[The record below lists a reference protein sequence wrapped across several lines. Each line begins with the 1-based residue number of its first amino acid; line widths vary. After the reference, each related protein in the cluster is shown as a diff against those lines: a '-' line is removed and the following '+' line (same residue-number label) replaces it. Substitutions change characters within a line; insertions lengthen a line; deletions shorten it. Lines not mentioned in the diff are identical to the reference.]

1 MKHWAVLIGMA
12 ATALTAAAVEPVR
25 AQPSKPGPVQAPF
38 WGDALFH
45 VYQGKTFSAL
55 TTLMASQRFG
65 RVAPHA
71 DEAEATRGGLLL
83 AYGLHREAEAV
94 FTALAERGTTAA
106 LRDKA
111 WFHLA
116 RIRWQRG
123 LPAEA
128 DAALASVAGP
138 LDAELETDRQL
149 LAAQVR
155 LALGDPAGAAA
166 RLQALAEDAEGTP
179 YARYNLGVALLE
191 GQRRADGRN
200 WLDRLGQMPVT
211 TRPPEERRALRDKA
225 NLTLGFDALRHG
237 EPASARQALERVRLN
252 GPFANPALLAFG
264 WAALEDKAP
273 RQALVPWQELLQRNP
288 SDPAVL
294 EARLAV
300 PHALVELKAD
310 AAAVHGYIDALA
322 AYTTEAQA
330 LAATITA
337 LQGGALVDTLIAGNP
352 GADLGWGWTAETLP
366 ADLPHRAQLAP
377 VLATHAWQSAL
388 KDQRDLRFFLQ
399 HLGRWQRDLQSFDT
413 MLATREQRF
422 AAMLPA
428 ARDTRLADT
437 QGHLAKERAAL
448 TGALDTADAR
458 TLADERER
466 GLIERLE
473 RAQRTLAA
481 LPDDDNGRALRERV
495 RRVASALEWQLS
507 LAVPERRWAAR
518 KALREI
524 EAELARSA
532 ERMATLQAAQRDEP
546 QRFAGFAERIAAL
559 RARIATLLPQVA
571 ALQAEQQT
579 ELQAVAIRHLQD
591 QQARLAEYTTQAR
604 FALARLQDP
613 ATLAQRGDAS
623 EATDAP
629 R

>member
-1 MKHWAVLIGMA
+1 MKHWAVLIGIT
-12 ATALTAAAVEPVR
+12 ATALSAVAAEPAR
-25 AQPSKPGPVQAPF
+25 PGPVQAPF

-45 VYQGKTFSAL
+45 VYQGKTFAAL
-55 TTLMASQRFG
+55 TTLMASQQFG

-83 AYGLHREAEAV
+83 AYGLHRDAEAV

-106 LRDKA
+106 LRDRA

-116 RIRWQRG
+116 QIRWQRG

-128 DAALASVAGP
+128 DAALARVGRP
-138 LDAELETDRQL
+138 LDAERETDRQL

-155 LALGDPAGAAA
+155 LALGDPAGAAS
-166 RLQALAEDAEGTP
+166 RLQALAEEADGTP

-191 GQRRADGRN
+191 GRRREDGRA
-200 WLDRLGQMPVT
+200 WLERLGQMPVT

-225 NLTLGFDALRHG
+225 NLTLGFDALRQG
-237 EPASARQALERVRLN
+237 EPVSAREALQRVRLN

-300 PHALVELKAD
+300 PHALVALKAD
-310 AAAVHGYIDALA
+310 AAAVQGYTDALA
-322 AYTTEAQA
+322 AYEAEARA
-330 LAATITA
+330 LADTITA

-352 GADLGWGWTAETLP
+352 GADLGWGWNVESLP

-399 HLGRWQRDLQSFDT
+399 HLDRWQRDLKSFDT

-422 AAMLPA
+422 ATLLPA
-428 ARDTRLADT
+428 ARDTRLNDA
-437 QGHLAKERAAL
+437 RARLVEEQRAL
-448 TGALDTADAR
+448 SGALASADAR
-458 TLADERER
+458 ALADERER
-466 GLIERLE
+466 ALIERLD
-473 RAQRTLAA
+473 RAQRTLAN
-481 LPDDDNGRALRERV
+481 LPDDDASRVLRERV
-495 RRVASALEWQLS
+495 QRAAGALEWQLS
-507 LAVPERRWAAR
+507 VAVPERRWAAR

-532 ERMATLQAAQRDEP
+532 ERMATLQAAQSEEP
-546 QRFAGFAERIAAL
+546 TRFAGFAERIAAL
-559 RARIATLLPQVA
+559 RTRIATLLPQVA

-579 ELQAVAIRHLQD
+579 ALQAVAIRHLQD

-613 ATLAQRGDAS
+613 ATLAQRSDAS
-623 EATDAP
+623 EAADAP

>member
-1 MKHWAVLIGMA
+1 MRRHALLAGITALAVTA
-12 ATALTAAAVEPVR
+12 ATAEPAR
-25 AQPSKPGPVQAPF
+25 PGPVQAPF

-45 VYQGKTFSAL
+45 VYQGKTFAGL
-55 TTLMASQRFG
+55 TTLMASQHFA

-94 FTALAERGTTAA
+94 FTTLSERGTTPA
-106 LRDKA
+106 LRDRA

-116 RIRWQRG
+116 QIRWQRG
-123 LPAEA
+123 LAAEA
-128 DAALASVAGP
+128 EVALARVAGA
-138 LDAELETDRQL
+138 LDAEHETDRQL
-149 LAAQVR
+149 LAARLR

-191 GQRRADGRN
+191 GQRRDAGRA
-200 WLDRLGQMPVT
+200 WLDRLGRMAVT
-211 TRPPEERRALRDKA
+211 TPPPEERRALRDRA
-225 NLTLGFDALRHG
+225 NLALGFDALRHG
-237 EPASARQALERVRLN
+237 DPAQARDALQRVRLN

-273 RQALVPWQELLQRNP
+273 QQALPPWQALLQRDP

-300 PHALVELKAD
+300 PHALVALQAP
-310 AAAVHGYIDALA
+310 AAAAQGYADALA
-322 AYTTEAQA
+322 AYEAEARA
-330 LAATITA
+330 LAATIAA
-337 LQGGALVDTLIAGNP
+337 LQGGGLVDTLIAGNA
-352 GADLGWGWTAETLP
+352 GADLGWGWAAETLP

-388 KDQRDLRFFLQ
+388 KDQRDLRFFLR
-399 HLGRWQRDLQSFDT
+399 HLARWQRDLQSFDT

-422 AAMLPA
+422 AALLPA
-428 ARDTRLADT
+428 ARDARLADAH
-437 QGHLAKERAAL
+437 QRLAREREAL
-448 TGALDTADAR
+448 AGALDHADAR
-458 TLADERER
+458 ALADAREQAL
-466 GLIERLE
+466 GERLA
-473 RAQRTLAA
+473 RAQRTLQA
-481 LPDDDNGRALRERV
+481 LPDDEAAGALRERV
-495 RRVASALEWQLS
+495 RRVAGALEWQTA

-524 EAELARSA
+524 EAELARA
-532 ERMATLQAAQRDEP
+532 AGRMATLQAAQRDEP
-546 QRFAGFAERIAAL
+546 TRFAGFARRIAAL
-559 RARIATLLPQVA
+559 RTRIATLLPQVA

-579 ELQAVAIRHLQD
+579 ALQAVAIDQLQG
-591 QQARLAEYTTQAR
+591 QQARLAEYAMQAR

-613 ATLAQRGDAS
+613 AVLARQGSAS
-623 EATDAP
+623 EAADAA